1 MGDKTVEISIVDYQQ
16 LITTEARVDVLVGM
30 LKKNS
35 YMQIEDILCILG
47 RSGEMKE
54 VQNG

>member
-35 YMQIEDILCILG
+35 YMQVEDILCILG